1 MREDYLEKLE
11 EMFPNGYII
20 CYTNPDETIRFG
32 IYNPTEIIELDKL
45 KDKLLESDFWKKGGD
60 IQL

>member
-11 EMFPNGYII
+11 EMFPNGYLI

-32 IYNPTEIIELDKL
+32 IYNPTELTELEEL
-45 KDKLLESDFWKKGGD
+45 KDKLLESDIWKKGGD
-60 IQL
+60 IKL